1 MSDPKRQENDRR
13 QKAYNLTLAAV
24 ASQVGCMT
32 IVIIFGALIG
42 GLWLD
47 KTFATKKLFTI
58 LLMLASMPV
67 TLYLMVVVVKAAT
80 NRIRPVIAKKNN
92 ENLEGGSDS

>member
-1 MSDPKRQENDRR
+1 MSDPKDLERDNR
-13 QKAYNLTLAAV
+13 QKTYNLTLAAV

-32 IVIIFGALIG
+32 IVIIFAALIG

-47 KTFATKKLFTI
+47 KTFATKKMFTI

-67 TLYLMVVVVKAAT
+67 TIALMIVVVKSAT
-80 NRIRPVIAKKNN
+80 SRIKPVIEKKNN
-92 ENLEGGSDS
+92 ENLEGGSES

>member
-92 ENLEGGSDS
+92 ENLEGGSES

>member
-1 MSDPKRQENDRR
+1 MSEPKSQENDRR

-67 TLYLMVVVVKAAT
+67 TLYLMVFVVKAAT

-92 ENLEGGSDS
+92 ENLEGGSES